1 MVRPDELPDLTPDLL
16 EERPLAQAETLPSA
30 WYVDPRFGRLDR
42 AAVFAR
48 TWQYVGHAGR
58 VAEHGM
64 VLSARVA
71 GHPVMVVRDGDTLR
85 AFYNVCRHRGGPLV
99 AEDCRRDRVFKC
111 GYHGWTYRLD
121 GSLRGVPAMDRV
133 ELFDHRDFGLVS
145 LPVGVWEG
153 LVFVALDPAVPPLQE
168 VFAGMRE
175 RIAPVALGSMRFA
188 HRVHYDV
195 ACNWK
200 TYVDNY
206 LEGYH
211 VPIVHPELTKL
222 YDFQSYV
229 TEVADWYSLQLSP
242 LSGEANLYDDGSGR
256 AWYYHVFPNFM
267 LNILPGRLQ
276 TNRVLPTGPT
286 TCRVEFEYF
295 YEDLPGREARGMVRQ
310 DVEFSDGVQQEDI
323 GICEHV
329 QRGLESPGY
338 DRGRFSVK
346 YEAGVWHF
354 QRLVKRAYG
363 AWLRNPRPPGP
374 PPSVHAASGASPP

>member
-1 MVRPDELPDLTPDLL
+1 MTAPGAFPDLTPDVLD
-16 EERPLAQAETLPSA
+16 ERPLAWAETLPSA
-30 WYVDPRFGRLDR
+30 WYVEPRFQMLDR
-42 AAVFAR
+42 LSLLAR

-58 VAEHGM
+58 IAESGM

-71 GHPVMVVRDGDTLR
+71 GHPVLVVRDGEAVR
-85 AFYNVCRHRGGPLV
+85 AFYNVCRHRGGPLMTG
-99 AEDCRRDRVFKC
+99 DGRCDRVFKC
-111 GYHGWTYRLD
+111 GYHGWTYRLN

-133 ELFDHRDFGLVS
+133 ELFDHRDYGLVG
-145 LPVGVWEG
+145 LPVAVWEG
-153 LVFVALDPAVPPLQE
+153 LVFVALSRDVPPIE
-168 VFAGMRE
+168 DVFAGVRE
-175 RIAPVALGSMRFA
+175 RILPVRLADLGFA
-188 HRVHYDV
+188 HRASYDV

-211 VPIVHPELTKL
+211 VPIVHPELMKL
-222 YDFQSYV
+222 YDFRQYE
-229 TEVADWYSLQLSP
+229 TELADWYSLQLSP

-256 AWYYHVFPNFM
+256 AWYYQVFPNFM

-276 TNRVLPTGPT
+276 TNLVVPTGPT

-295 YEDLPGREARGMVRQ
+295 YADVAGAEARGLVRE
-310 DVEFSDGVQQEDI
+310 DGEFSDGIQAEDI

-354 QRLVKRAYG
+354 QRLVKRAYRQ
-363 AWLRNPRPPGP
+363 WLSDPRPPDS
-374 PPSVHAASGASPP
+374 PSPVHAMSSA